1 MTSTNNTT
9 NTNEA
14 DRIRAEIMDMVQPGM
29 WHTVATVHNRIAG
42 NTHPVLMQLIRE
54 GQLAV
59 AQVGYPRV
67 FRPS

>member
-1 MTSTNNTT
+1 MT
-9 NTNEA
+9 NTNTATEA
-14 DRIRAEIMDMVQPGM
+14 AHPQDRAEIMDMVRPGV

>member
-1 MTSTNNTT
+1 MT
-9 NTNEA
+9 NTNTNTEA
-14 DRIRAEIMDMVQPGM
+14 ARIRAEIMDMVRPGV